1 MKQGIGYRGIPQTR
15 LVAWSALAGLLCATT
30 LCPGCFWL
38 AVGGAGVA
46 GYEVAKDDRS
56 IGTKVDDASITSGVK
71 TKLIKDAEIDAFD
84 INVDTYEG
92 VVTLHGNVP
101 SGSARDRAVQL
112 ARSVKGVKKVRS
124 ELVIVP
130 AASD

>member
-1 MKQGIGYRGIPQTR
+1 MGIRPWVTIG
-15 LVAWSALAGLLCATT
+15 ALLFTATIGS
-30 LCPGCFWL
+30 GCFWL

-46 GYEVAKDDRS
+46 GYEVGKDDRS

-71 TKLIKDAEIDAFD
+71 AKFIKDAEIDALD

-101 SGSARDRAVQL
+101 SRSARDRAMQL
-112 ARSVKGVKKVRS
+112 ARSVKGVKDVRS
-124 ELVIVP
+124 RLAIVP
-130 AASD
+130 PSSK